1 MELLAGG
8 DLYERITQ
16 KGRFTGRTMAGVS
29 STEPEAARV
38 IRHIG
43 GAIRELHRR
52 NILHLDV
59 KPENVIFVSRDPNS
73 DMKLA
78 DFGCCLVLDE
88 TPPEP
93 REIVGTVGYMA
104 PEVISI
110 RVNFRGY
117 S

>member
-8 DLYERITQ
+8 DLYERVTH
-16 KGRFTGRTMAGVS
+16 KGRFTGRNMAGVS
-29 STEPEAARV
+29 PTEPEAARV

-52 NILHLDV
+52 SILHLDV
-59 KPENVIFVSRDPNS
+59 KPENIIYVSRDPNS

-88 TPPEP
+88 TPQEP

-110 RVNFRGY
+110 
-117 S
+117 

>member
-59 KPENVIFVSRDPNS
+59 KPRDPNS

-110 RVNFRGY
+110 RVNSRGY

>member
-93 REIVGTVGYMA
+93 REIVELCTGT
-104 PEVISI
+104 
-110 RVNFRGY
+110 
-117 S
+117 

>member
-104 PEVISI
+104 QEVISI
-110 RVNFRGY
+110 LENY
-117 S
+117 LCYT

>member
-8 DLYERITQ
+8 DLYERITR
-16 KGRFTGRTMAGVS
+16 KGRFTGPSMEGVS
-29 STEPEAARV
+29 FAEAEAARV

-43 GAIRELHRR
+43 GAIRELHRQ

-78 DFGCCLVLDE
+78 DFGCCLVL
-88 TPPEP
+88 
-93 REIVGTVGYMA
+93 GYMA

-110 RVNFRGY
+110 
-117 S
+117 